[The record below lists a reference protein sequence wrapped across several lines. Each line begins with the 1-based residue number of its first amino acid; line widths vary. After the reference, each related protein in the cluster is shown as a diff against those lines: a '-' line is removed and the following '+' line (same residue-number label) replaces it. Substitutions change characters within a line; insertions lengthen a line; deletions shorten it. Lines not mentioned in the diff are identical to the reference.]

1 MWLRERIRI
10 IVVAERE
17 NQDYSV
23 AERENQDYSVAER
36 ENQDYSG
43 S

>member
-10 IVVAERE
+10 IVVAERD
-17 NQDYSV
+17 NL
-23 AERENQDYSVAER
+23 DYSVAER

-43 S
+43 G